1 MNLANGKKVFTLE
14 YYQTGFSGWGRSS
27 RVLWIIG
34 ILIQLSIGFYSGFS
48 LLSLT
53 STFAGIIGFTCTLA
67 ITNGKSI
74 NGLLG
79 FISALMLVYVALKTH
94 NYSDIVMQLAYII
107 LLDLPI
113 VFSNSWNEQ
122 ELEVRKLKVK
132 GIIGFVGIFIV
143 FFIACYLLDTKILHS
158 PQAFLDAFSASIG
171 LTGAVL
177 CVQRYRA
184 QYYLWTLQ
192 SLISIMLWIQTAING
207 HPVWVLMITYM
218 LYISNNIV
226 AFADSKWF
234 TKKSEMIV
242 K

>member
-1 MNLANGKKVFTLE
+1 MNLANGKKVFTLG

-27 RVLWIIG
+27 RVLWVIG
-34 ILIQLSIGFYSGFS
+34 MLIQLSIGFYTGFS

-132 GIIGFVGIFIV
+132 GIIGFIGIFIV

-234 TKKSEMIV
+234 TKKSEIIA